1 MFSLLDPSDP
11 DRTAH
16 YVSGWA
22 GHRKPIS
29 ATHGRSDGHKIVPN
43 QQSGDQ
49 AERAGAQ
56 GLRGGELAG
65 DGQNGPLATNS
76 PDRDYLNS
84 ESTMVNTVMWLTE
97 RAELWQKQATMGVRR
112 EIGREHRRGIPGLPR
127 PWSNSDAGQHLPPG
141 AATFQGQSPSSE
153 LCGMSTASWRLGF
166 PRRRRSRFN
175 GVGESCSG
183 SAFICMGRCPTPNHH
198 ASSPEDLITQ
208 LAKIAEGIGAA
219 DELLRGLGA

>member
-1 MFSLLDPSDP
+1 MHPDPHDPNLTARHPPLLDPIPSS
-11 DRTAH
+11 RF
-16 YVSGWA
+16 G
-22 GHRKPIS
+22 
-29 ATHGRSDGHKIVPN
+29 SDGPRLIIPG

-141 AATFQGQSPSSE
+141 AATFQGQSQSSE
-153 LCGMSTASWRLGF
+153 RCGMSTASK
-166 PRRRRSRFN
+166 
-175 GVGESCSG
+175 GV
-183 SAFICMGRCPTPNHH
+183 
-198 ASSPEDLITQ
+198 
-208 LAKIAEGIGAA
+208 
-219 DELLRGLGA
+219 